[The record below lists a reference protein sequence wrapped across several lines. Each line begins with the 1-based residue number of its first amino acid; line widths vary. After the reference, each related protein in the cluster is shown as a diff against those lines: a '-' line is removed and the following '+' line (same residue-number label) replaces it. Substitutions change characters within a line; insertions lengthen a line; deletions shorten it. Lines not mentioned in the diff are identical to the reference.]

1 MEAVPAMNSPIRRTV
16 LCADDEDSQ
25 LTLSKMLL
33 EAAGFD
39 FLGARSGAEALEL
52 FCREEIAAVILDY
65 LMTGMKGIEI
75 ASEMK
80 RLRPAIPIIVVSGFG
95 HLPGE
100 APMVNAW
107 FHKGQMNPED
117 VIREVIM
124 LVDRSSDGQQTATP
138 Q

>member
-1 MEAVPAMNSPIRRTV
+1 
-16 LCADDEDSQ
+16 
-25 LTLSKMLL
+25 MLL

-52 FCREEIAAVILDY
+52 FCRDEIAAVILDY
-65 LMTGMKGIEI
+65 WMSGMKGTEI

-107 FHKGQMNPED
+107 FHKGQMKPED
-117 VIREVIM
+117 LIREVIM
-124 LVDRSSDGQQTATP
+124 LIDRSFNSQQTP
-138 Q
+138 GPR